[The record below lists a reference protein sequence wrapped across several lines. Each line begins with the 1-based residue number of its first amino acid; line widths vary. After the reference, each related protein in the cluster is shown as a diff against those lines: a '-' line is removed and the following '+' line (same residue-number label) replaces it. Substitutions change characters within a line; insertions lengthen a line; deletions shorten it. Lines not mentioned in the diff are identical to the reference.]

1 MYQSLSIRCTLNSFL
16 TKKQHNAAIFEH
28 MIDMWVDNGIELC
41 VHINT
46 RIWHEDQSMSDVVR
60 YILTLYVHSTDMS
73 VYDFSKL
80 MLWRSLASCSRYTHI
95 YIYIYI
101 YIYILLIQFYFDERS
116 DCLTEVA
123 EMTRTL
129 IEHLNLII

>member
-1 MYQSLSIRCTLNSFL
+1 MSVELVFN
-16 TKKQHNAAIFEH
+16 KKQHNAAIFQY

-60 YILTLYVHSTDMS
+60 YTYIVCTLYWYVCLWFQQIDALKVVSFMQP
-73 VYDFSKL
+73 VY
-80 MLWRSLASCSRYTHI
+80 A
-95 YIYIYI
+95 YIYIM
-101 YIYILLIQFYFDERS
+101 LIHFYFDERS